1 MHSIQARPFKRV
13 CAASFYTTGFSTD
26 TNFGLLPRDVQ
37 GRVFGPTAAVPEPES
52 WALTL
57 VGMATVA
64 GAMRRRRQG

>member
-37 GRVFGPTAAVPEPES
+37 GRVFGPTAAARTRKLGPDTGRHGHRR
-52 WALTL
+52 W
-57 VGMATVA
+57 